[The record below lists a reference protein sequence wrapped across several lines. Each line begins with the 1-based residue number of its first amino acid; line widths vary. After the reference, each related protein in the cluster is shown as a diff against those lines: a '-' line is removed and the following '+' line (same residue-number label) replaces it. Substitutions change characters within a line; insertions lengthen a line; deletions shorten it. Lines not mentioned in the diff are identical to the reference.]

1 MLLLPL
7 ITGVAMGQMTPP
19 SSQPGS
25 APAGPPTS
33 PAALRAIFAG
43 SFASKLA
50 ASDTTTVSINTGGVV
65 PVYSSST
72 TIQPGSWISIYGQ
85 NLATQNATWTGNFPE
100 TLGGTSVTINGKPA
114 YLWFVSSGQV
124 NVQAPSDTATGTVP
138 VVVQTPTGSATSTVT
153 LGQFGPSFS
162 LLDSSHVAGI
172 IIRTDGSGTQGGGT
186 YDIIGPTGSPL
197 GYVTV
202 PAKAGDV
209 IELFGVG
216 FGPTSPTVPAGQP
229 FSNAA
234 PTVDPVTIFINGAA
248 ITPSFAGMTG
258 AGLYQFNVTVPSGLG
273 TGDVSLL
280 AMVGGVQTPTGVVIS
295 LQ

>member
-7 ITGVAMGQMTPP
+7 VAGIAMGQVTPP
-19 SSQPGS
+19 PSTP
-25 APAGPPTS
+25 
-33 PAALRAIFAG
+33 PAALRSVFSGA
-43 SFASKLA
+43 FASKLA
-50 ASDTTTVSINTGGVV
+50 ASDTTTVSISQGGVV

-85 NLATQNATWTGNFPE
+85 NLATQDATWTGNFPE
-100 TLGGTSVTINGKPA
+100 NLGGTSVTINGKSA
-114 YLWFVSSGQV
+114 FLWFVSPGQV

-138 VVVQTPTGSATSTVT
+138 VVVHTPTGTATSTVT

-172 IIRTDGSGTQGGGT
+172 IIRTDGSGTQGGGS
-186 YDIIGPTGSPL
+186 YDIIGPQGSPL

-209 IELFGVG
+209 VELFGVG
-216 FGPTSPTVPAGQP
+216 FGPTNPPVPAGQP
-229 FSNAA
+229 FSSAA
-234 PTVDPVTIFINGAA
+234 PILPSNPVTILVNGTG
-248 ITPSFAGMTG
+248 ITPAFAGLTG
-258 AGLYQFNVTVPSGLG
+258 AGLYQFNLTIPSGLG
-273 TGDVSLL
+273 TGDVPLL
-280 AMVGGVQTPTGVVIS
+280 AMVGGMQTPTGVVIS